1 MNKIINKIS
10 EATEIDEDIVKL
22 ILNEYKSFST
32 KSIIKVSSPRDIL
45 ELVQDIS
52 SKEVEHLKLITL
64 NSQKNVIS
72 NYLISKGSVN
82 SSLFDPKEIGRIL
95 INDNATFFVLAHN
108 HPSGVLKPSSDDI
121 NITVKLTEIGE
132 MLNAILLDHLIVND
146 YNFLSFKELGL
157 TNEHYFEN
165 QMEIGG
171 R

>member
-1 MNKIINKIS
+1 MNDLDL
-10 EATEIDEDIVKL
+10 A
-22 ILNEYKSFST
+22 Y
-32 KSIIKVSSPRDIL
+32 
-45 ELVQDIS
+45 
-52 SKEVEHLKLITL
+52 LITL